1 MVPQGH
7 WHYFCLL
14 PPLHFAATIIF
25 DKLIF
30 CVNRRALVESCN
42 FQDVFIIYLNFAALF
57 ELPRSLK
64 YLVSDSF
71 SFALSLSFN
80 FKIASVASYRIW
92 NIQICLLIRAVVL
105 FTSYWGFTLD
115 FLRASAA
122 SYYTFM
128 KLFNIFQG
136 RFLFSGNSPAFRY
149 KFLWGNATKSSQ
161 ARFNCPSCNWRLNW
175 RECVSN
181 M

>member
-42 FQDVFIIYLNFAALF
+42 FQDVFILYLNFAALF
-57 ELPRSLK
+57 ELPRILK

-80 FKIASVASYRIW
+80 FKIAPLPVIEFEIFKFACLFGQLCYLPLIEDLRWIFCALQQRPIILSW
-92 NIQICLLIRAVVL
+92 NCL
-105 FTSYWGFTLD
+105 
-115 FLRASAA
+115 
-122 SYYTFM
+122 
-128 KLFNIFQG
+128 IFSRG
-136 RFLFSGNSPAFRY
+136 AFYFQEIPRHCVTN
-149 KFLWGNATKSSQ
+149 FCGGTTKSSQ